1 MLFAVRKAQPRSAPD
16 LSKKRVR
23 VERPEGARGSDGNS
37 SSEYSSSEE
46 ESLPDEED
54 GKDGGKDPSLGRVDD
69 NKIPPVWD
77 GVTARVLSEFEKMTL
92 AIEPMDDDA
101 CWEDAL
107 SQKEENKA
115 AAEAAGRGKRV
126 KPESDSLPRVAAAA
140 QRSGAASRA
149 RAHGSSPR

>member
-1 MLFAVRKAQPRSAPD
+1 MQGPSAP
-16 LSKKRVR
+16 RA
-23 VERPEGARGSDGNS
+23 PEGATGT

-46 ESLPDEED
+46 ESSSDEED

-101 CWEDAL
+101 CWEDAAV
-107 SQKEENKA
+107 QKEEGQA
-115 AAEAAGRGKRV
+115 VAEAARGKLA
-126 KPESDSLPRVAAAA
+126 KPESYRILGVAAAA
-140 QRSGAASRA
+140 QRSGAALAQERTDHRQGELRRDVHLVA
-149 RAHGSSPR
+149 